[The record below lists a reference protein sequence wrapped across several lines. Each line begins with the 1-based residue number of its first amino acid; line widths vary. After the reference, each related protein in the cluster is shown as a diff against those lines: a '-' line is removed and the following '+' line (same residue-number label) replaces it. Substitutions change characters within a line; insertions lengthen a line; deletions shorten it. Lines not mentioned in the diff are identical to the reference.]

1 MRKFIM
7 LVSWLGLL
15 VVGSSGAAHAS
26 LPPCLAESA
35 TPQVVGQTCI
45 YPPSAPI
52 VTVDNSS
59 PLPGAPIKLTAQG
72 FCPGTTVTFTIG
84 GVLVGSAVADANGKA
99 TLATTAP
106 ATLGTYVVVASSNA
120 GAACTLTAQSSIAVL
135 SSIPVTGSN
144 SQVSL
149 QAATIAVLSGA
160 LLVAVATI
168 RRRRP
173 RTVAA

>member
-1 MRKFIM
+1 MRKLIL
-7 LVSWLGLL
+7 LVSLVGLF

-35 TPQVVGQTCI
+35 TSQVVGQTCI

-59 PLPGAPIKLTAQG
+59 PTPGSNITLTAQG
-72 FCPGTTVTFTIG
+72 FCPGTTINFTIG
-84 GVLVGSAVADANGKA
+84 GVLAGSAVADASGKA
-99 TLATTAP
+99 SLATEAP
-106 ATLGTYVVVASSNA
+106 ATTGTYVVVASSSA
-120 GAACTLTAQSSIAVL
+120 GAACTLTAQSSFAVGAAIPGTGSNTQVPLQTAAIAVL
-135 SSIPVTGSN
+135 AG
-144 SQVSL
+144 
-149 QAATIAVLSGA
+149 VL
-160 LLVAVATI
+160 LLAVATI